1 MSIKHAE
8 AENVQSF
15 YFRMVGLI
23 SGLTP
28 QGGCRIVFRNTERK
42 SESHFICVPAGNALM
57 GDDANKDRFS
67 RRGFLGVSSLA
78 LAAAGTLSANV
89 AGQDQNQDQ
98 KVYPTKTDK
107 SASAPGPGNYPLDNQ
122 NPDSFLPPPTDA
134 GGVQTFKYPFGI
146 SHKRMQEGGWSREV
160 TVRELPVS
168 KSMAGVDMRLTAGG
182 VRELH
187 WHTAAEW
194 AFMLYGN
201 ARITG
206 LDADGKSFVGDVTE
220 GDLWYFPTGIPHSIQ
235 GLNPDGA
242 EFLLVFDDGNFSEYE
257 TVLLTDWMAHTP
269 HDVLSKNFGVSEQ
282 AMRKMPRREKFIF
295 QAALPGP
302 LADDQAAA
310 AGSLGASPLDFA
322 FRANLQAVTK
332 RTKGGEVRIIDSSK
346 FKIST
351 TIAAA
356 IVTVHPGGIRELHW
370 HPNADEWQYYISGNG
385 RMTVFATGGR
395 ARTMDFQ
402 AGDVG
407 YVLKT
412 LPHYVQNTGD
422 TDLRFLEMFKSSAY
436 QDLALSEWLTH
447 TPPELVLAH
456 LGIDKSTLDAM
467 PKDEVVVMP
476 K

>member
-1 MSIKHAE
+1 MSEDVKE
-8 AENVQSF
+8 
-15 YFRMVGLI
+15 MV
-23 SGLTP
+23 
-28 QGGCRIVFRNTERK
+28 
-42 SESHFICVPAGNALM
+42 
-57 GDDANKDRFS
+57 S
-67 RRGFLGVSSLA
+67 RRGFLGKGSVA
-78 LAAAGTLSANV
+78 LAAAGMLSA
-89 AGQDQNQDQ
+89 ADALAQDQ
-98 KVYPTKTDK
+98 KPYPTRNDR
-107 SASAPGPGNYPLDNQ
+107 SASAPGPGNPPLDAQ
-122 NPDSFLPPPTDA
+122 NPDSFLPPPSDA
-134 GGVQTFKYPFGI
+134 GGVQTFKYPFAL

-160 TVRELPVS
+160 TVRELAVS
-168 KSMAGVDMRLTAGG
+168 KSIAGVDMRLTAGG
-182 VRELH
+182 IRELH

-194 AFMLYGN
+194 SIMLYGN

-206 LDADGKSFVGDVTE
+206 LDADGKSFVTDVTE

-235 GLNPDGA
+235 GLNPDGC

-282 AMRKMPRREKFIF
+282 ALEKMPRREKFIF
-295 QAALPGP
+295 QAEVPGP
-302 LADDQAAA
+302 LPADLKATT
-310 AGSLGASPLDFA
+310 GSLGLSPIDFA
-322 FRANLQAVTK
+322 FRASQQAVTK

-370 HPNADEWQYYISGNG
+370 HPNADEWQYYISGTG

-407 YVLKT
+407 YVQKT

-422 TDLRFLEMFKSSAY
+422 TDLKFLEMFKSNLY

-447 TPPELVLAH
+447 TPPELVMAH
-456 LGIDKSTLDAM
+456 LGLDKATLDAM
-467 PKDEVVVMP
+467 SKEEVVVMP